1 VRTSGARDDQRLRAV
16 IGAWIK
22 AECRVLKEIAPGQL
36 AFTGEP
42 RDIGLV

>member
-1 VRTSGARDDQRLRAV
+1 MIQRLRAV

-22 AECRVLKEIAPGQL
+22 AKRRVLKEIAHGRL
-36 AFTGEP
+36 AQTGEP